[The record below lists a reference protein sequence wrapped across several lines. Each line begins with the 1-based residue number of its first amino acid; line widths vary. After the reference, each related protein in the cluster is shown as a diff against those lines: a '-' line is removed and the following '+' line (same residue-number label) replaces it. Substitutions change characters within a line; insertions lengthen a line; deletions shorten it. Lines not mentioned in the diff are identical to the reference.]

1 MDELAEQIVQHFP
14 KEDKVFSK
22 DKTILKRQNFFKDLI
37 SNSFRNPG
45 LMVMGA
51 SHAVNF
57 FTVFVT
63 SCQHVIKWS
72 EKPTTHPI

>member
-1 MDELAEQIVQHFP
+1 MDELAEQIVEHFP
-14 KEDKVFSK
+14 KEDKVFIK
-22 DKTILKRQNFFKDLI
+22 NKEILKGQKFFKYLI
-37 SNSFRNPG
+37 SNSLRNPG

-63 SCQHVIKWS
+63 SCHHVIKWPN
-72 EKPTTHPI
+72 KPTTHPT